1 VLQDELQG
9 AGFTVVAV
17 ALDEADAAR
26 AWIEAAA
33 PNYPSLVDPDHL
45 TAERFGILN
54 IPTVV
59 WVDEDDNIVRAPVIA
74 PVDDTFR
81 EFTQIDSS
89 VHHDQ
94 LRAWVNDGVL
104 PYEADEARDRVPK
117 PSAAEQ
123 MARTERRLGATLR
136 RMGRDDRAEVH
147 FARAAELAPMD
158 WTIRRGT
165 LPLRGGDP
173 FGAEFFEFMQEWAD
187 AGSPGYKSADEKLF

>member
-1 VLQDELQG
+1 MLQDELSSF
-9 AGFTVVAV
+9 GFTVVAV

-26 AWIEAAA
+26 EWIEAAA
-33 PNYPSLVDPDHL
+33 PNYPSLVDPEHL

-59 WVDEDDNIVRAPVIA
+59 WVDEDDSIVRAPVIA

-104 PYEADEARDRVPK
+104 PYAAEEARARVPE
-117 PSAAEQ
+117 ANEAEQ
-123 MARTERRLGATLR
+123 MARTERRLGAALR

-173 FGAEFFEFMQEWAD
+173 FGAEFFEFVERWEA
-187 AGSPGYKSADEKLF
+187 AGAPSYPPA

>member
-1 VLQDELQG
+1 MLQDELG
-9 AGFTVVAV
+9 GRGFTVVAV
-17 ALDEADAAR
+17 ALDEPDAAR
-26 AWIEAAA
+26 EWIEGAA

-104 PYEADEARDRVPK
+104 PYDEDEARERVP
-117 PSAAEQ
+117 PANEGEQ
-123 MARTERRLGATLR
+123 MARTERRLGAVLR

-158 WTIRRGT
+158 WTIRRGSM
-165 LPLRGGDP
+165 PLKGEDP
-173 FGAEFFEFMQEWAD
+173 FGQPLFDFWQEWEA
-187 AGSPGYKSADEKLF
+187 AGRPTYGA